1 MRDGEV
7 QVVSGQRRFY
17 HCDYIECTV
26 FSSDT
31 ARYEGNR
38 ATWSGRAPSLA
49 SGNGY
54 EIHMPGMSGC
64 SLSNALVC
72 DARFFNICLEICHS
86 QLHHKEKEDGGIRE
100 EAFRRVFEEELAL
113 SVDCIKRNPKS
124 YPAWH
129 HHKWALENG
138 LKYLGGR

>member
-1 MRDGEV
+1 MLSRD
-7 QVVSGQRRFY
+7 
-17 HCDYIECTV
+17 TV
-26 FSSDT
+26 K
-31 ARYEGNR
+31 YEGNR
-38 ATWSGRAPSLA
+38 GTCSGGRAPSLA
-49 SGNGY
+49 SGNSD
-54 EIHMPGMSGC
+54 ELHMPRMAGC

-72 DARFFNICLEICHS
+72 DARFCNVCFEMCHP
-86 QLHHKEKEDGGIRE
+86 QLDREEKEDGGTHE

-129 HHKWALENG
+129 HNKWALENG